1 MNKSIILLGIKHSG
15 KSTQGL
21 LLSKELNCPWIDLD
35 DKITELTGKT
45 PREIYTQQGAAG
57 FMQAEENACL
67 KVVEEFKNQKIVI
80 STGGGICDNAPALE
94 ILSQFGTFIFLKTTE
109 EVSIS
114 RIINKAEQLSNG
126 TWKNLPAYISNK
138 NPKTENEISI
148 LDDITLHRLCVG
160 YIKLC
165 MRGSNN
171 LKLVSP
177 TLHKTAAYKAAGS
190 CYQYFLHSVIGY
202 C

>member
-138 NPKTENEISI
+138 NPKTENEIRAIFHDFYLKRNEIYSKI
-148 LDDITLHRLCVG
+148 ADKIIDLQSDS
-160 YIKLC
+160 KE
-165 MRGSNN
+165 NN
-171 LKLVSP
+171 LKLILNS
-177 TLHKTAAYKAAGS
+177 
-190 CYQYFLHSVIGY
+190 I
-202 C
+202 